1 MNFFQAFAPV
11 KHGNIYVGQQNNG
24 HDFMKKM
31 KAKLTAVSV
40 ANKER
45 NETPM
50 VEREAPNSPNID
62 NPRV

>member
-1 MNFFQAFAPV
+1 
-11 KHGNIYVGQQNNG
+11 
-24 HDFMKKM
+24 MKKM

-50 VEREAPNSPNID
+50 VERETPNSPNID
-62 NPRV
+62 NLTSLKMLHTSP